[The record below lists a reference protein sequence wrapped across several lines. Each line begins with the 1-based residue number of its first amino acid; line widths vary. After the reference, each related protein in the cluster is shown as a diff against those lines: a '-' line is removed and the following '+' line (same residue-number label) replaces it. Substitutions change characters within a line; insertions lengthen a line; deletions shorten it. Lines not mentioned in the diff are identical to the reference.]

1 MDTNVKSF
9 KYSFINKTI
18 CALLCLVTILSAAG
32 ITSFG
37 IASFAYC
44 YDGVP
49 ESWTES
55 YDFTNYF
62 SGAVGSI
69 FESTTAQSRRNDLK
83 KDLQAQKKSAVAK
96 ALKQYNSQYQSLK
109 EEAEN
114 AGYDNLE
121 SYIDEYYDAELNV
134 NVETSFGSYEFLS
147 HPFSNTDMENAEE
160 YFSNEFDSFVD
171 SQYPPNYYDF
181 YSRDYNRLPEFYA
194 KYGSSTITS
203 ADTESLVKE
212 DFTKNSVYF
221 IWDNGEISY
230 KGISEKLADSIY
242 KNYIKNDEYAKNTVL
257 YTCIKDDYDISPAGL
272 LNNGGNLFNDL
283 RQFHE
288 KGIGFYNH
296 IVSWAVFD
304 LILIIISFIC
314 AFYFFSITGRK
325 SEDGEVKLIITD
337 KIPFELHLGAYIG
350 LGVGAGVAYTSI
362 IEYVAGGSY
371 SALFVPATV
380 VLALAMWLLLFE
392 FSTSV
397 ARYAKS
403 DKKLYENF
411 LVFLLLKLLF
421 IIAKALIKLDIK
433 ILKRMKNRFLKTKKR
448 VKESIGILTYKPH
461 KFEKNVIRLFIL
473 YCFVN
478 LVIIL
483 FITLCLAYNFSFFA
497 SLLVLGD
504 IAGNFVIIKK
514 VLDYIKKLDIIIAA
528 SEKHEDINLDMDSL
542 PKSLEIL
549 AQSMKYTNAE
559 LRDAVNQA
567 VKDEKLRTELI
578 TNVSHDLKT
587 PLTSIITYVDLLSK
601 CDINDEKAKEYIGVL
616 DEKGARL
623 KRLIDDLVEAS
634 KVTSGNIKF
643 NPVQLNLSEL
653 CLQSTVEVQSDFE
666 KAGLD
671 LIIKQG
677 ETSPIIFADGPKT
690 FRIIENLL
698 SNARKYSAK
707 GSRVYASV
715 YKEGRYGIFELKNI
729 SAQPLDISPD
739 ELTER
744 FVRGDKSRNLEGN
757 GLGLSIAKELCRAQ
771 KGELEILID
780 GDLFKAKVKLPL
792 A

>member
-1 MDTNVKSF
+1 VKNF

-37 IASFAYC
+37 IASLAYC
-44 YDGVP
+44 HDGIP

-69 FESTTAQSRRNDLK
+69 FESVAAPSRENDLK
-83 KDLQAQKKSAVAK
+83 KELRAQKKSIVAK
-96 ALKQYNSQYQSLK
+96 ALKQYHSQYQSLK
-109 EEAEN
+109 KEAAD
-114 AGYDNLE
+114 AGYDDFK
-121 SYIDEYYDAELNV
+121 SYIDEYYDSELNV
-134 NVETSFGSYEFLS
+134 NVEISFGSYEFLS
-147 HPFSNTDMENAEE
+147 HPFSNTDMKNAEK
-160 YFSNEFDSFVD
+160 YFSNEYDKFVD
-171 SQYPPNYYDF
+171 SQLPPNYFEF
-181 YSRDYNRLPEFYA
+181 YSRDYNRLPDFYA
-194 KYGSSTITS
+194 ECGSRVITS
-203 ADTESLVKE
+203 ADTEDLVKE
-212 DFTKNSVYF
+212 EFTNNSVYF

-230 KGISEKLADSIY
+230 KGISKQLADSVY
-242 KNYIKNDEYAKNTVL
+242 KNYIKNDKYAKNTVL
-257 YTCIKDDYDISPAGL
+257 YTCIKDDYDASPAVL

-288 KGIGFYNH
+288 NGVNFYNH

-304 LILIIISFIC
+304 LILIVISFIC

-325 SEDGEVKLIITD
+325 SENGEVKLIITD

-350 LGVGAGVAYTSI
+350 LGVGAVAAYISMT
-362 IEYVAGGSY
+362 EYMAGYFY

-380 VLALAMWLLLFE
+380 VLALAMWLMLFE

-411 LVFLLLKLLF
+411 LIFLLLKLLF

-433 ILKRMKNRFLKTKKR
+433 IFKRLKNRFSKAKKHA
-448 VKESIGILTYKPH
+448 KESISILTYRPS
-461 KFEKNVIRLFIL
+461 KFDKNVTMLFIL
-473 YCFVN
+473 YCFIN
-478 LVIIL
+478 LIIIL
-483 FITLCLAYNFSFFA
+483 FIALCLASNLPFFA
-497 SLLVLGD
+497 SLLLLGD
-504 IAGNFVIIKK
+504 VAGNFVIIKK

-528 SEKHEDINLDMDSL
+528 SEKHEDVNLDIDSL

-567 VKDEKLRTELI
+567 VKDERLRTELI

-601 CDINDEKAKEYIGVL
+601 CDIQDEKAKEYIGVL

-707 GSRVYASV
+707 GSRVYAGV
-715 YKEGRYGIFELKNI
+715 YKEGKYGIFELKNI

-780 GDLFKAKVKLPL
+780 GDLFKARVKLPL